1 MTCGYRIWIRGE
13 YDISVLSPEIIA
25 LLVEK
30 VKKATSKD
38 LIIPVEEIIP
48 RGYAEYLVRVMEAN
62 MAAGGPCGVREVY
75 GLTARQIG
83 ALNVEAHRCFDRAC
97 LCGGDGLGKQDGSGD
112 RHGLCRQDG
121 LSDQYDLSNQHLSSQ
136 DGQSNHACLSSRSGP
151 AEFDLRASPLFY
163 MLARREHSNFT
174 YICCCASFL

>member
-13 YDISVLSPEIIA
+13 YGISVLSPEIIA

-30 VKKATSKD
+30 VKKAASKD

-48 RGYAEYLVRVMEAN
+48 QGYAEYLVRVMEAN

-97 LCGGDGLGKQDGSGD
+97 LCGGDGLGKQ
-112 RHGLCRQDG
+112 RG
-121 LSDQYDLSNQHLSSQ
+121 LSD
-136 DGQSNHACLSSRSGP
+136 HACLSSQSGP
-151 AEFDLRASPLFY
+151 AGFDLRASTLFY
-163 MLARREHSNFT
+163 MLARREDSKFT
-174 YICCCASFL
+174 YIFFCAPFFY

>member
-13 YDISVLSPEIIA
+13 YGISVLSPEIIA

-30 VKKATSKD
+30 VKKAASKD

-97 LCGGDGLGKQDGSGD
+97 LCGGDGLGKQ
-112 RHGLCRQDG
+112 LG
-121 LSDQYDLSNQHLSSQ
+121 LSD
-136 DGQSNHACLSSRSGP
+136 HACLSSQSGP
-151 AEFDLRASPLFY
+151 AGFDLRASTLFY

-174 YICCCASFL
+174 YICCCASFLY

>member
-13 YDISVLSPEIIA
+13 YGISVLSPEIIA

-30 VKKATSKD
+30 VKKAASKD

-83 ALNVEAHRCFDRAC
+83 ALNVEEHRCFDRAC
-97 LCGGDGLGKQDGSGD
+97 LCGGDGLGKQ
-112 RHGLCRQDG
+112 LG
-121 LSDQYDLSNQHLSSQ
+121 LSD
-136 DGQSNHACLSSRSGP
+136 HACLSSQSGP
-151 AEFDLRASPLFY
+151 AGFDLRASTLFY

>member
-13 YDISVLSPEIIA
+13 YDIPVLSPEIIA

-30 VKKATSKD
+30 VKKAASKD

-97 LCGGDGLGKQDGSGD
+97 LCGGDGLGKQ
-112 RHGLCRQDG
+112 RG
-121 LSDQYDLSNQHLSSQ
+121 LSDHVCLSSQ
-136 DGQSNHACLSSRSGP
+136 SGP
-151 AEFDLRASPLFY
+151 AGFDLRASPLFY

>member
-1 MTCGYRIWIRGE
+1 MTCRYRIWIRGE
-13 YDISVLSPEIIA
+13 YDIPVLSPEIIA

-30 VKKATSKD
+30 VKKAASKD

-48 RGYAEYLVRVMEAN
+48 QGYAEYLVRVMEAN

-97 LCGGDGLGKQDGSGD
+97 LCGGDGLGKQY
-112 RHGLCRQDG
+112 GL
-121 LSDQYDLSNQHLSSQ
+121 
-136 DGQSNHACLSSRSGP
+136 SNHACLSSQSGP
-151 AEFDLRASPLFY
+151 AEFDLRASPLFFFISRKNTY
-163 MLARREHSNFT
+163 FT

>member
-13 YDISVLSPEIIA
+13 YGISVLSPEIIA

-30 VKKATSKD
+30 VKRAASKD

-83 ALNVEAHRCFDRAC
+83 ALNVEEHRCFDRAC
-97 LCGGDGLGKQDGSGD
+97 LCGGDGLGKQ
-112 RHGLCRQDG
+112 RG
-121 LSDQYDLSNQHLSSQ
+121 LSD
-136 DGQSNHACLSSRSGP
+136 HACLSSQSGP
-151 AEFDLRASPLFY
+151 AGFDLRASTLFY
-163 MLARREHSNFT
+163 MLARRERSNFT
-174 YICCCASFL
+174 YICCCASFLY

>member
-13 YDISVLSPEIIA
+13 YGISVLSPEIIA

-30 VKKATSKD
+30 VKKAASKD

-83 ALNVEAHRCFDRAC
+83 ALNVEEHRCFDRAC
-97 LCGGDGLGKQDGSGD
+97 LCGGDGLGKQ
-112 RHGLCRQDG
+112 RG
-121 LSDQYDLSNQHLSSQ
+121 LSD
-136 DGQSNHACLSSRSGP
+136 HACLSSQSGP
-151 AEFDLRASPLFY
+151 AGFDLRASTLFY

>member
-13 YDISVLSPEIIA
+13 YGISVLSPEIIA

-30 VKKATSKD
+30 VKKAASKD

-97 LCGGDGLGKQDGSGD
+97 LCGGDGLGKQ
-112 RHGLCRQDG
+112 LG
-121 LSDQYDLSNQHLSSQ
+121 LSD
-136 DGQSNHACLSSRSGP
+136 HACLSSQSGP

>member
-13 YDISVLSPEIIA
+13 YGISVLSPEIIA

-30 VKKATSKD
+30 VKKAASKD

-97 LCGGDGLGKQDGSGD
+97 LCGGDGLGKQ
-112 RHGLCRQDG
+112 RG
-121 LSDQYDLSNQHLSSQ
+121 LSD
-136 DGQSNHACLSSRSGP
+136 HACLSSQSGP

>member
-13 YDISVLSPEIIA
+13 YGISVLSPEIIA

-30 VKKATSKD
+30 VKKAASKD

-83 ALNVEAHRCFDRAC
+83 ALNVEEHRCFDRAC
-97 LCGGDGLGKQDGSGD
+97 LCGGDGLGKQ
-112 RHGLCRQDG
+112 RG
-121 LSDQYDLSNQHLSSQ
+121 LSD
-136 DGQSNHACLSSRSGP
+136 HACLSSQSGP
-151 AEFDLRASPLFY
+151 AGFDLRASTLFY

-174 YICCCASFL
+174 YICCCASFFY

>member
-13 YDISVLSPEIIA
+13 YGISVLSPEIIA

-30 VKKATSKD
+30 VKKAASKD

-97 LCGGDGLGKQDGSGD
+97 LCGGDGLGKQDGS
-112 RHGLCRQDG
+112 
-121 LSDQYDLSNQHLSSQ
+121 SD
-136 DGQSNHACLSSRSGP
+136 HACLSSQSGP

>member
-1 MTCGYRIWIRGE
+1 M
-13 YDISVLSPEIIA
+13 
-25 LLVEK
+25 LVEK
-30 VKKATSKD
+30 VKKAASKD

-83 ALNVEAHRCFDRAC
+83 ALNVEEHRCFDRAC
-97 LCGGDGLGKQDGSGD
+97 LCGGDGLGKQ
-112 RHGLCRQDG
+112 RG
-121 LSDQYDLSNQHLSSQ
+121 LSD
-136 DGQSNHACLSSRSGP
+136 HACLSSQSGP
-151 AEFDLRASPLFY
+151 AGFDLRASTLFY

-174 YICCCASFL
+174 YICCCASFLY

>member
-13 YDISVLSPEIIA
+13 YGISVLSPEIIA

-30 VKKATSKD
+30 VKKAASKD

-83 ALNVEAHRCFDRAC
+83 ALNVEEHRCFDRAC
-97 LCGGDGLGKQDGSGD
+97 LCGGDGLGKQ
-112 RHGLCRQDG
+112 RG
-121 LSDQYDLSNQHLSSQ
+121 LSD
-136 DGQSNHACLSSRSGP
+136 HACLSSQSGP
-151 AEFDLRASPLFY
+151 AGFDLRASTLFY

-174 YICCCASFL
+174 YICCCASFLY

>member
-13 YDISVLSPEIIA
+13 YDIPVLSPEIIA

-30 VKKATSKD
+30 VKKAASKD

-48 RGYAEYLVRVMEAN
+48 QGYAEYLVRVMEAN

-83 ALNVEAHRCFDRAC
+83 ALNVEEHRCFDRAC
-97 LCGGDGLGKQDGSGD
+97 LCGGDGLGKQ
-112 RHGLCRQDG
+112 RG
-121 LSDQYDLSNQHLSSQ
+121 LSD
-136 DGQSNHACLSSRSGP
+136 HACLSSQSGP
-151 AEFDLRASPLFY
+151 AGFDLRASTLFY

-174 YICCCASFL
+174 YICCCASFLY

>member
-13 YDISVLSPEIIA
+13 YGISVLSPEIIA

-30 VKKATSKD
+30 VKKAASKD

-48 RGYAEYLVRVMEAN
+48 QGYAEYLVRVMEAN

-97 LCGGDGLGKQDGSGD
+97 LCGGDGLGKQ
-112 RHGLCRQDG
+112 RG
-121 LSDQYDLSNQHLSSQ
+121 LSD
-136 DGQSNHACLSSRSGP
+136 HACLSSQSGP
-151 AEFDLRASPLFY
+151 AGFDLRASTLFY

>member
-1 MTCGYRIWIRGE
+1 M
-13 YDISVLSPEIIA
+13 
-25 LLVEK
+25 
-30 VKKATSKD
+30 
-38 LIIPVEEIIP
+38 
-48 RGYAEYLVRVMEAN
+48 
-62 MAAGGPCGVREVY
+62 REVY

-97 LCGGDGLGKQDGSGD
+97 LCGGDGLGKQY
-112 RHGLCRQDG
+112 GL
-121 LSDQYDLSNQHLSSQ
+121 
-136 DGQSNHACLSSRSGP
+136 SNHACLSSQSGP

>member
-13 YDISVLSPEIIA
+13 YDIPVLSPEIIA

-30 VKKATSKD
+30 VKKAASKD
-38 LIIPVEEIIP
+38 MIIPVEEIIP

-97 LCGGDGLGKQDGSGD
+97 LCGGDGLGKQ
-112 RHGLCRQDG
+112 RG
-121 LSDQYDLSNQHLSSQ
+121 LSD
-136 DGQSNHACLSSRSGP
+136 HACLSSQSGP

>member
-13 YDISVLSPEIIA
+13 YGISVLSPEIIA

-30 VKKATSKD
+30 VKKAASKD

-83 ALNVEAHRCFDRAC
+83 ALNVEEHRCFDRAC
-97 LCGGDGLGKQDGSGD
+97 LCGGDGLGKQ
-112 RHGLCRQDG
+112 RG
-121 LSDQYDLSNQHLSSQ
+121 LSD
-136 DGQSNHACLSSRSGP
+136 HACLSSQSGP
-151 AEFDLRASPLFY
+151 AGFDLRASTLFY
-163 MLARREHSNFT
+163 MLARRER
-174 YICCCASFL
+174 

>member
-13 YDISVLSPEIIA
+13 YGISVLSPEIIA

-30 VKKATSKD
+30 VKKAASKD

-83 ALNVEAHRCFDRAC
+83 ALNVEEHRCFDRAC
-97 LCGGDGLGKQDGSGD
+97 LCGGDGLGKQ
-112 RHGLCRQDG
+112 RG
-121 LSDQYDLSNQHLSSQ
+121 LSD
-136 DGQSNHACLSSRSGP
+136 HACLSSQSGP
-151 AEFDLRASPLFY
+151 AGFDLRASTLFY
-163 MLARREHSNFT
+163 MLARRAE
-174 YICCCASFL
+174 